1 MCRKRKIVSKVFC
14 VAHHLLILLRLDT
27 HSLVYCRKPTSFD
40 LSAFTLALE
49 NLGIFDKLLV
59 DIKKGEIIMANIY
72 DLIVIGGGPG
82 GYLAAERAAHAGLK
96 TLLFEKN
103 SLGGVCLNEGCIPSK
118 ALLNSA
124 KTYLHAK
131 HSDAYGVSCENV
143 TIDQAKVIARKR
155 KVVKTLVS
163 GVGAKMKANKVTV
176 VKEEATIDGK
186 STEGFTV
193 KSASGS
199 YIGKNLIIA
208 TGSSAAVPPIPGVK
222 ENLGDFVCTNREV
235 LELTEIPE
243 KFTVIGGGVIG
254 LEMAAYY
261 AAVGAKVTVVEML
274 DHIAGPTDREISTRL
289 QKELEAL
296 GIKFLL
302 GHACEQ
308 IEKGAVYVKSP
319 EGQSLSI
326 PADKVLLSIGRRANY
341 MNLGLDTIGVE
352 TDRPGIR
359 TDPMCRTNVEGVYA
373 IGDVNGHHML
383 AHTAYREAEVAVNT
397 ILGKK
402 DYMRYNAN
410 PSVIYTMPEVAS
422 VGKTEEECKEKGID
436 FEVRKLSMMFSG
448 RFVAENEGADG
459 LCKII
464 VDKKK
469 RTVLGVHLIG
479 TYAGEM
485 IWGAAEMLEA
495 QLRVSDARQIIF
507 PHPTVSEIIRE
518 VLWEFPET

>member
-1 MCRKRKIVSKVFC
+1 ME
-14 VAHHLLILLRLDT
+14 L
-27 HSLVYCRKPTSFD
+27 
-40 LSAFTLALE
+40 
-49 NLGIFDKLLV
+49 
-59 DIKKGEIIMANIY
+59 Y

-96 TLLFEKN
+96 TLLFEKK

-131 HSDAYGVSCENV
+131 HASMYGVNTENV
-143 TIDQAKVIARKR
+143 TVDQAKVIERKR

-163 GVGAKMKANKVTV
+163 GVGAKMRQHKVVV

-186 STEGFTV
+186 CADGFKI
-193 KSASGS
+193 KSASGT
-199 YIGKNLIIA
+199 YTGKKLIIA

-235 LELTEIPE
+235 LELTQIPE
-243 KFTVIGGGVIG
+243 QFTVIGGGVIG

-261 AAVGAKVTVVEML
+261 AAVGSKVTVVEML

-289 QKELEAL
+289 QKELEAM
-296 GIKFLL
+296 GITFLL
-302 GHACEQ
+302 GHACEKV
-308 IEKGAVYVKSP
+308 EPGKVYVKAP
-319 EGQSLSI
+319 DGTQKVIE
-326 PADKVLLSIGRRANY
+326 ANKVLLSIGRRANY
-341 MNLGLDTIGVE
+341 MNIGLETIGVK
-352 TDRPGIR
+352 TDRPGIV
-359 TDPMCRTNVEGVYA
+359 TDAMCRTNVPDVYA

-402 DYMRYNAN
+402 DYMRYHAN

-422 VGKTEEECKEKGID
+422 VGLTEQECKEKGR
-436 FEVRKLSMMFSG
+436 EVEIKKLSMMYSG

-464 VDKKK
+464 VDKKT
-469 RTVLGVHLIG
+469 RLILGIHLIG
-479 TYAGEM
+479 AYAGEM
-485 IWGAAEMLEA
+485 IWGGAQMLET
-495 QLRVSDARQIIF
+495 QLRVNDARQIIF
-507 PHPTVSEIIRE
+507 PHPTVSEIVRE
-518 VLWEFPET
+518 VLWEFSDK

>member
-1 MCRKRKIVSKVFC
+1 ME
-14 VAHHLLILLRLDT
+14 L
-27 HSLVYCRKPTSFD
+27 
-40 LSAFTLALE
+40 
-49 NLGIFDKLLV
+49 
-59 DIKKGEIIMANIY
+59 Y

-82 GYLAAERAAHAGLK
+82 GYLAAGRAAHAGLK

-131 HSDAYGVSCENV
+131 HASMYGVNTENV
-143 TIDQAKVIARKR
+143 TVDQAKVIERKR

-163 GVGAKMKANKVTV
+163 GIGAKMRQHKVVV

-186 STEGFTV
+186 CADGFKI
-193 KSASGS
+193 KSASGT
-199 YIGKNLIIA
+199 YTGKKLIIA
-208 TGSSAAVPPIPGVK
+208 TGSSAAVPPVPGVR

-235 LELTEIPE
+235 LELTQIPE
-243 KFTVIGGGVIG
+243 QFTVIGGGIIG

-261 AAVGAKVTVVEML
+261 AAVGSKVTVVEML

-289 QKELEAL
+289 QKELEAM
-296 GIKFLL
+296 GITFLL
-302 GHACEQ
+302 GHACEKV
-308 IEKGAVYVKSP
+308 EPGKVYVKAP
-319 EGQSLSI
+319 DGTQKVIE
-326 PADKVLLSIGRRANY
+326 ANKVLLSIGRRANY
-341 MNLGLDTIGVE
+341 MNIGLETIGVQA
-352 TDRPGIR
+352 DRPGIV
-359 TDPMCRTNVEGVYA
+359 TDAMCRTNVPDVYA

-402 DYMRYNAN
+402 DYMRYHAN

-422 VGKTEEECKEKGID
+422 VGKTEEDCKAQGVEYELK
-436 FEVRKLSMMFSG
+436 KLSMMYSG

-464 VDKKK
+464 VDKKT
-469 RTVLGVHLIG
+469 RLILGVHLIG
-479 TYAGEM
+479 AYAGEM
-485 IWGAAEMLEA
+485 IWGGAQMLET
-495 QLRVSDARQIIF
+495 QFRVTDGRQIIF

-518 VLWEFPET
+518 VLWEFPDK

>member
-1 MCRKRKIVSKVFC
+1 M
-14 VAHHLLILLRLDT
+14 L
-27 HSLVYCRKPTSFD
+27 
-40 LSAFTLALE
+40 
-49 NLGIFDKLLV
+49 
-59 DIKKGEIIMANIY
+59 Y
-72 DLIVIGGGPG
+72 DVIVIGGGPG
-82 GYLAAERAAHAGLK
+82 GYLAAERSAQGGLR

-103 SLGGVCLNEGCIPSK
+103 ALGGVCLNEGCVPSK

-131 HSDAYGVSCENV
+131 HADLYGVTASNV
-143 TIDQAKVIARKR
+143 TIDQAKVIARKK

-163 GVGAKMKANKVTV
+163 GVTAKMRAHKVTV
-176 VKEEATIDGK
+176 IKEEATIDGRCEK
-186 STEGFTV
+186 GIHV
-193 KSASGS
+193 KCASGE
-199 YIGKNLIIA
+199 YVCKNLIIA

-235 LELTEIPE
+235 LELTQIPE
-243 KFTVIGGGVIG
+243 KFVVIGGGVIG

-296 GIKFLL
+296 GITFLL
-302 GHACEQ
+302 GHACEKVEPGKVFVKDPDGTAKE
-308 IEKGAVYVKSP
+308 IE
-319 EGQSLSI
+319 
-326 PADKVLLSIGRRANY
+326 ADKVLLSIGRRANY
-341 MNLGLDTIGVE
+341 QNIGLETIGVE
-352 TDRPGIR
+352 TDRPGII
-359 TDPMCRTNVEGVYA
+359 TDKLCRTNVEGVYA

-397 ILGKK
+397 ILGKR
-402 DYMRYNAN
+402 DYMRYAAN

-422 VGKTEEECKEKGID
+422 VGKTEEDCKQKGID
-436 FEVRKLSMMFSG
+436 YEVQKLSMMYSG

-464 VDKKK
+464 VDKIK
-469 RTVLGVHLIG
+469 RNILGIHLIG
-479 TYAGEM
+479 PYAGEI
-485 IWGAAEMLEA
+485 IWGAAEILESH
-495 QLRVSDARQIIF
+495 LRVEDARQIIF

-518 VLWEFPET
+518 VLWEFPD